1 MVERIVYRIYDDITN
16 ELIADIY
23 FNDNTNEYR
32 ADLIKKSGYIPTLF
46 GFPISGS
53 RPNPKSEYIE
63 AFLSSRVIPSNRD
76 YIKEILQA
84 NNLYEYDW
92 RELIK
97 LNKGRTTD
105 DGYRVE
111 VV

>member
-1 MVERIVYRIYDDITN
+1 MSEVLTYRIYDDTSN
-16 ELIADIY
+16 SLIANIY
-23 FNDNTNEYR
+23 YTAETNYYR
-32 ADLIKKSGYIPTLF
+32 ADLIKRDGHIPLLF

-63 AFLSSRVIPSNRD
+63 AFLSSRVIPENRD
-76 YIKEILQA
+76 CLKEILQA
-84 NNLYEYDW
+84 NNIYEYNW
-92 RELIK
+92 KELIK

-105 DGYRVE
+105 DTYRVE